1 VTRPCASDRV
11 LEKANKVGRW
21 LENAF
26 LSMLLFG
33 MILLGTM
40 QILLRWSGEGS
51 LAWGDEA
58 IRLMVL
64 WIAMI
69 AGIAAAREDRHISI
83 DVLSRALPAKG
94 KVLAAVVVD
103 VFSMS
108 VCLALCWYSITMV
121 QFAFEDGEV
130 LLGGLPAWW
139 FQSILP
145 VGFGLISW
153 RYLIWVIVRL
163 RSLLRQGATV

>member
-1 VTRPCASDRV
+1 M
-11 LEKANKVGRW
+11 LEIADKLGRF

-26 LSMLLFG
+26 LSILLLG
-33 MILLGTM
+33 MIVLGSL
-40 QILLRWSGEGS
+40 QIGLRWGGEGS

-69 AGIAAAREDRHISI
+69 AGIAAAREDKHISI
-83 DVLSRALPAKG
+83 DALSRILPPAGKAVTALI
-94 KVLAAVVVD
+94 VD
-103 VFSMS
+103 VFCMV
-108 VCLALCWYSITMV
+108 VCAALAWYAWSMV
-121 QFAFEDGEV
+121 QFALEGGEI

-145 VGFGLISW
+145 LGFGLISW
-153 RYLIWVIVRL
+153 RYLIWTIKRVRDL
-163 RSLLRQGATV
+163 FLNGVSA

>member
-1 VTRPCASDRV
+1 V
-11 LEKANKVGRW
+11 LEKADKLGRA

-26 LSMLLFG
+26 LSILLLG
-33 MILLGTM
+33 MIGLGSM
-40 QILLRWSGEGS
+40 QILLRWMGEGS
-51 LAWGDEA
+51 LVWGDEA
-58 IRLMVL
+58 TRLMVL

-83 DVLSRALPAKG
+83 DVLSRLLPERGKAIAAAL
-94 KVLAAVVVD
+94 VD
-103 VFSMS
+103 SFSTV
-108 VCLALCWYSITMV
+108 VCLALTWYSVEMLR
-121 QFAFEDGEV
+121 FAIEDGEV

-153 RYLIWVIVRL
+153 RYLIWILRRL
-163 RSLLRQGATV
+163 RTLFSPGATE

>member
-1 VTRPCASDRV
+1 VTRSRASDRV
-11 LEKANKVGRW
+11 LETANKLGRW

-26 LSMLLFG
+26 LSMLLLG
-33 MILLGTM
+33 MMLLGTT
-40 QILLRWSGEGS
+40 QIFLRWAGAGS
-51 LAWGDEA
+51 FSWGDEA

-83 DVLSRALPAKG
+83 DVLSRALSTKG
-94 KVLAAVVVD
+94 KALAALVVD
-103 VFSMS
+103 LFSMG
-108 VCLALCWYSITMV
+108 VCLALAWYSVTMV
-121 QFAFEDGEV
+121 QFALEDGEV

-153 RYLIWVIVRL
+153 RYLIWVIWRVRG
-163 RSLLRQGATV
+163 LLRLGRTT

>member
-1 VTRPCASDRV
+1 M
-11 LEKANKVGRW
+11 LEKADKLGRA

-26 LSMLLFG
+26 LSILLLG
-33 MILLGTM
+33 MIGLGSL
-40 QILLRWSGEGS
+40 QILLRWTGEGS

-58 IRLMVL
+58 TRLMVL

-83 DVLSRALPAKG
+83 DVLSRLLPERG
-94 KVLAAVVVD
+94 KVIAAVLVD
-103 VFSMS
+103 LFSMT
-108 VCLALCWYSITMV
+108 VCLALTWYSIEMLR
-121 QFAFEDGEV
+121 FAIEDGEV

-145 VGFGLISW
+145 AGFGLISW
-153 RYLIWVIVRL
+153 RYVIWVIRRL
-163 RSLLRQGATV
+163 RALFSPGEAT

>member
-1 VTRPCASDRV
+1 MLKLADK
-11 LEKANKVGRW
+11 LGRY

-26 LSMLLFG
+26 LSILLLG
-33 MILLGTM
+33 MIVLGSM
-40 QILLRWSGEGS
+40 QIGLRWSGEGS

-69 AGIAAAREDRHISI
+69 AGIAAAREDKHISI
-83 DVLSRALPAKG
+83 DVLARILPPTG
-94 KVLAAVVVD
+94 KAITATIVDIFCLCVCAVLA
-103 VFSMS
+103 
-108 VCLALCWYSITMV
+108 WYSYAML
-121 QFAFEDGEV
+121 QFAIEGGEI

-145 VGFGLISW
+145 IGFGLISW
-153 RYLIWVIVRL
+153 RYLVWTIKRFRYLFLVAKE
-163 RSLLRQGATV
+163 SGGSN

>member
-1 VTRPCASDRV
+1 MTRPYKSDRV
-11 LEKANKVGRW
+11 LEKANKVGHW

-33 MILLGTM
+33 MILLGVL
-40 QILLRWSGEGS
+40 QIFLRWAGEGS

-69 AGIAAAREDRHISI
+69 AGIAAAHEDRHISI
-83 DVLSRALPAKG
+83 DVLSRVLPAKG
-94 KVLAAVVVD
+94 KVVAAVVVD
-103 VFSMS
+103 LFSMC
-108 VCLALCWYSITMV
+108 VCLALCWYSILMV
-121 QFAFEDGEV
+121 QFAFEDGEI

-145 VGFGLISW
+145 IGFGLISW
-153 RYLIWVIVRL
+153 RYLIWVIKRL
-163 RSLLRQGATV
+163 HSLLRPGPTA